1 MKRVA
6 SVSLM
11 LNTAHQ
17 MGNNIISCNN
27 NNDDNNNNNNNN
39 NNDDNNGDDVILM
52 INDSHHDHYD
62 DDDDLQHDYDQ
73 GYNYGDLVL
82 DIENDVNHLCEG
94 DKM

>member
-1 MKRVA
+1 
-6 SVSLM
+6 
-11 LNTAHQ
+11 
-17 MGNNIISCNN
+17 
-27 NNDDNNNNNNNN
+27 
-39 NNDDNNGDDVILM
+39 M

-62 DDDDLQHDYDQ
+62 DDDDLHDDDQ